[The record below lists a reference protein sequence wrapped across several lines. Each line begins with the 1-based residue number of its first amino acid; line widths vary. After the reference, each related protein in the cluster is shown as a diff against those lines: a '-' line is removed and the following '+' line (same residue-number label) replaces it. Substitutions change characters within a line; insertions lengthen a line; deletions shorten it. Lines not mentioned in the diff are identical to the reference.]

1 MIKIAPSILSAD
13 IGQLA
18 KEIEKVETTA
28 DWLHWDIMDGHFVDN
43 LTFGPH
49 IVSNIRRKSKLFFD
63 VHLMIT
69 NPDKFIP
76 KFIDAGADLITF
88 HAEVTDELMT
98 NIQKIKDSGIKAGV
112 AINPPT
118 RLDKLLPVLE
128 KIDVALVMSV
138 NPGFSGQGFIHS
150 VLPKIERL
158 HNIITQKNL
167 NLELEVDGGI
177 NLNTAQE
184 VIKRG
189 ATVLVA
195 GSFIY
200 HSNQEPNEVIRS
212 LKELGELESDTIKTP
227 IFLTPYPF

>member
-1 MIKIAPSILSAD
+1 MIKIAPSVLSAD

-18 KEIEKVETTA
+18 REIEKIEDSA

-49 IVSNIRRKSKLFFD
+49 VVANIRKKSKLFFD

-88 HAEVTDELMT
+88 HAEVTDDLMS
-98 NIQKIKDSGIKAGV
+98 NIQSIKNRGIKAGV

-118 RLDKLLPVLE
+118 SLDNIYPVLD
-128 KIDVALVMSV
+128 KIDVALIMTV
-138 NPGFSGQGFIHS
+138 NPGFSGQGFIYD
-150 VLPKIERL
+150 VLPKIEEL
-158 HNIITQKNL
+158 SKIINQRNL
-167 NLELEVDGGI
+167 NLDLEVDGGI

-189 ATVLVA
+189 ANVLVA
-195 GSFIY
+195 GSFVY
-200 HSNQEPNEVIRS
+200 KSEQQPEEVIKG
-212 LKELGELESDTIKTP
+212 LKVLRKHGVNIQIMKTSSKK
-227 IFLTPYPF
+227 

>member
-1 MIKIAPSILSAD
+1 MIKIAPSVLSAD

-18 KEIEKVETTA
+18 KEVKKVEEAA

-49 IVSNIRRKSKLFFD
+49 VVANIRKKSKLFFD

-69 NPDKFIP
+69 NPDKFIHR
-76 KFIDAGADLITF
+76 FIDSGADLITF
-88 HAEVTDELMT
+88 HAEVTDDLMP
-98 NIQKIKDSGIKAGV
+98 NIQKIKDSKIKAGV

-118 RLDKLLPVLE
+118 TLDNILPILD
-128 KIDVALVMSV
+128 KIDVVLVMSV
-138 NPGFSGQGFIHS
+138 NPGFSGQGFIYD
-150 VLPKIERL
+150 VLPKIEKL
-158 HNIITQKNL
+158 HKIITQKNL

-189 ATVLVA
+189 ANVLVA
-195 GSFIY
+195 GSFVY
-200 HSNQEPNEVIRS
+200 QSNQEPEKVIRS
-212 LKELGELESDTIKTP
+212 LKECCYG
-227 IFLTPYPF
+227 